1 MAEVLAGKVALV
13 TGAARGIGRAVAL
26 KLAAAGCDVVANYYN
41 SHDEAEAVCV
51 EVRNMGRR
59 AVAIKASVGLPESVD
74 ELFDELTKHF
84 DRIDIVVSNAASGVL
99 RPTMEMTLKHWRWC
113 METNAFALNLLAQR
127 AVPMMAPGGRIVAMS
142 SLGALRAMPH
152 YGFIGASKA
161 ALESLVRSLAQELGP
176 RGIRVN
182 AVSAGVVDTDALQ
195 HFPNREALLA
205 SFAQRTPAGP
215 VLTPQDVAGAVYL
228 LCLPEARHDQRPH
241 AVRRRR
247 VRHIGLAGTM
257 QIESG
262 LAGKTVLVTGGS
274 RGIGRAIVELFARD
288 GAEVAFFYRGN
299 AAAATEVVEQ
309 ARAAGLRVTAEQ
321 VDVTDAKAVAAA
333 VERLADAWGRID
345 ILVNNAGVIRDNLLG
360 LLEDDDVRAVL
371 ETNVGGVFNVTRA
384 VVPHMIARRAGKI
397 VNLSSVSGE
406 KGGRGQTNYAASKG
420 AINAFTRALA
430 VELAP
435 RKITVNC
442 VAPGVIETEMSQAVR
457 DMAGDEVKGR
467 ILLRRFGQ
475 PQEVAYAVWFL
486 ASRFADYVT
495 GEVLHVDGGF
505 KME

>member
-1 MAEVLAGKVALV
+1 
-13 TGAARGIGRAVAL
+13 
-26 KLAAAGCDVVANYYN
+26 
-41 SHDEAEAVCV
+41 
-51 EVRNMGRR
+51 
-59 AVAIKASVGLPESVD
+59 
-74 ELFDELTKHF
+74 
-84 DRIDIVVSNAASGVL
+84 
-99 RPTMEMTLKHWRWC
+99 
-113 METNAFALNLLAQR
+113 
-127 AVPMMAPGGRIVAMS
+127 
-142 SLGALRAMPH
+142 
-152 YGFIGASKA
+152 
-161 ALESLVRSLAQELGP
+161 
-176 RGIRVN
+176 
-182 AVSAGVVDTDALQ
+182 
-195 HFPNREALLA
+195 
-205 SFAQRTPAGP
+205 
-215 VLTPQDVAGAVYL
+215 
-228 LCLPEARHDQRPH
+228 
-241 AVRRRR
+241 
-247 VRHIGLAGTM
+247 M

-262 LAGKTVLVTGGS
+262 LAGKAVLVTGGS

-309 ARAAGLRVTAEQ
+309 ARAAGLRVQADQ
-321 VDVTDAKAVAAA
+321 VDVTDAKAVGVA
-333 VERLADAWGRID
+333 VERLAGEWGRID

-360 LLEDDDVRAVL
+360 LLEDEDVRAVL

-397 VNLSSVSGE
+397 VNLSSVAGE

-457 DMAGDEVKGR
+457 DLAGDQVKDR